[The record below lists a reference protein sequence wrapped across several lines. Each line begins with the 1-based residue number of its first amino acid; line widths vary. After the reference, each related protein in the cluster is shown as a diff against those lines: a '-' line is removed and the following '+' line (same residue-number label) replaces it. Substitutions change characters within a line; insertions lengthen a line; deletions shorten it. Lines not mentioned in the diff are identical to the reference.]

1 MKSSTTRKKKKN
13 ETPRVVTREEMN
25 ALCLHVVL
33 RHSGW
38 VLRDGNHDIKSI
50 HRTQAEAI
58 KKGRVMARKRSGF
71 LAIYDRKGHV
81 RKWEGWSPGP
91 IKVKQKLSPPP
102 FRPSAP
108 RKLMHEAMKAIVRE
122 RLAREAQ
129 RAKSA
134 D

>member
-1 MKSSTTRKKKKN
+1 MKSSIIQKSKKN
-13 ETPRVVTREEMN
+13 ETPRVVTSDELN

-33 RHSGW
+33 HDDGW
-38 VLRDGNHDIKSI
+38 VLRDGNYKVKSI

-58 KKGRVMARKRSGF
+58 NKGRVMARKRSGF

-81 RKWEGWSPGP
+81 RKWEGWSGP
-91 IKVKQKLSPPP
+91 LEVKQRLTPPP

-108 RKLMHEAMKAIVRE
+108 RKLMRAAMKAVVRE

-129 RAKSA
+129 EAKA
-134 D
+134 AG

>member
-1 MKSSTTRKKKKN
+1 MKSSTTRKTKKN
-13 ETPRVVTREEMN
+13 ETPRVVTRDEMN
-25 ALCLHVVL
+25 ELCLYVVL
-33 RHSGW
+33 RDTGW
-38 VLRDGNHDIKSI
+38 VLRDGKFDVKSI

-81 RKWEGWSPGP
+81 RKWEGWSGP
-91 IKVKQKLSPPP
+91 IEVKQKLSPPP

-108 RKLMHEAMKAIVRE
+108 RKLMREAMKAVVRA

-129 RAKSA
+129 QAKSA
-134 D
+134 E

>member
-1 MKSSTTRKKKKN
+1 MKSSTTRKTKKN

-33 RHSGW
+33 RHAGW
-38 VLRDGNHDIKSI
+38 VLRDGNFDVKSI

-58 KKGRVMARKRSGF
+58 KKGRIMGRKQSGF

-81 RKWEGWSPGP
+81 RKWEGWSGP
-91 IKVKQKLSPPP
+91 IEVKRKLTPPP

-108 RKLMHEAMKAIVRE
+108 RKLMHESMKAIVRE

-129 RAKSA
+129 QAKSA

>member
-1 MKSSTTRKKKKN
+1 MKSSTTRKTKKN
-13 ETPRVVTREEMN
+13 ETPRLVTRDELD

-38 VLRDGNHDIKSI
+38 VLRDGNYDVKSI

-58 KKGRVMARKRSGF
+58 KKGRALARKRSGF

-81 RKWEGWSPGP
+81 RKWEGWSGP
-91 IKVKQKLSPPP
+91 LQVKQNPIPPE
-102 FRPSAP
+102 FRPSVP
-108 RKLMHEAMKAIVRE
+108 RKLMREAMKAVIRR

-129 RAKSA
+129 QAKA
-134 D
+134 AG

>member
-1 MKSSTTRKKKKN
+1 MKSSTTRKTKKN
-13 ETPRVVTREEMN
+13 ETPRVVTRDEMN

-33 RHSGW
+33 YDDGW
-38 VLRDGNHDIKSI
+38 VLRDGNYNVKSI

-58 KKGRVMARKRSGF
+58 KKGRVMARRRSGF

-81 RKWEGWSPGP
+81 RKWEGWSGP
-91 IKVKQKLSPPP
+91 IEVKRRLIPPR

-108 RKLMHEAMKAIVRE
+108 RKLMREAMKAVVRE

-129 RAKSA
+129 EAKAAS
-134 D
+134 

>member
-1 MKSSTTRKKKKN
+1 MKSSTTRKTKKK
-13 ETPRVVTREEMN
+13 ETPRLVTRDELN
-25 ALCLHVVL
+25 ALTLHVVL

-38 VLRDGNHDIKSI
+38 VLRDGNYDVKSI

-58 KKGRVMARKRSGF
+58 KKGRAMARKRSGF
-71 LAIYDRKGHV
+71 LLIYDRKDHV
-81 RKWEGWSPGP
+81 RKFARWSGP
-91 IKVKQKLSPPP
+91 IEVKQKLAPPP

-108 RKLMHEAMKAIVRE
+108 RKLMREAMKAAIRQ

-129 RAKSA
+129 QARLA

>member
-1 MKSSTTRKKKKN
+1 MKSSTTRKTKKN
-13 ETPRVVTREEMN
+13 EAPRVVTRDEMN

-33 RHSGW
+33 RHAGW
-38 VLRDGNHDIKSI
+38 VLRDGNFDVKSI

-58 KKGRVMARKRSGF
+58 KKGRVMARKQSGF

-81 RKWEGWSPGP
+81 RKWESWSGP
-91 IKVKQKLSPPP
+91 IKVKEKLSPPP

-108 RKLMHEAMKAIVRE
+108 RKLMREAMKAVIRE

-129 RAKSA
+129 EAKA
-134 D
+134 AG